1 MIIGV
6 GTNFWGNA
14 LFVLPENLI
23 IFDAE
28 FLPVYIKLIP
38 VIFSF
43 LGFLLAYLFYVVLSP
58 RFLYSLKQKSLVIFF
73 YNFFNRKWFFD
84 KVYNEFIN
92 QIVLNLG
99 YYKTYKLLDRGV
111 IEKLGPFGL
120 MNFFY
125 NNALKINF
133 LQTGLIYHSALVM
146 LIGIISLFMVVGF
159 FSFFSVFFNIYLINI
174 FIVLIFFIV
183 YIDNKYNIKL

>member
-1 MIIGV
+1 MAWLPLLQISQV
-6 GTNFWGNA
+6 FDYTSGNNSVEKA
-14 LFVLPENLI
+14 FIFV
-23 IFDAE
+23 D
-28 FLPVYIKLIP
+28 
-38 VIFSF
+38 
-43 LGFLLAYLFYVVLSP
+43 
-58 RFLYSLKQKSLVIFF
+58 
-73 YNFFNRKWFFD
+73 
-84 KVYNEFIN
+84 
-92 QIVLNLG
+92 
-99 YYKTYKLLDRGV
+99 YKTYKLLDRGI

-146 LIGIISLFMVVGF
+146 LIGVISLFMVVGF

-174 FIVLIFFIV
+174 FVVLIFFTV